1 MVKIWYGRLQPHC
14 KCKFMLNFYDCKPA
28 AGRLFLYPVWSKE
41 KLGPRNFKIQ
51 GTYFKIRA
59 LYFLQA
65 RIQENQGH
73 STGRNRGLIFQYKL
87 TPIKTS

>member
-1 MVKIWYGRLQPHC
+1 MLKLYGRKHG
-14 KCKFMLNFYDCKPA
+14 A
-28 AGRLFLYPVWSKE
+28 RRLFLYPIRSKE